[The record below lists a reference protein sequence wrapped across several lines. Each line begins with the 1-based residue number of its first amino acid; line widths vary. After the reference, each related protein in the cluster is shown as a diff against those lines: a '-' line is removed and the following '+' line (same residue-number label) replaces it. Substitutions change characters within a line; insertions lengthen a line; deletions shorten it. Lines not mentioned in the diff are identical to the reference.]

1 MDKKSI
7 LIGALGASLLFVSIG
22 AGINQNESSEWQI
35 VERIGEIQKF
45 ELDNSRLGVPA
56 TVFMF
61 EILYAKQGLAGE
73 WIYKRE
79 AESILE
85 PR

>member
-7 LIGALGASLLFVSIG
+7 LIGALGASLLFVILG

-79 AESILE
+79 VESFLE